1 MIIRKV
7 KKEDFEQVYQIEQTC
22 FKDPYPRKHLEYE
35 FFENPINIILVA
47 EVDEK
52 IVGFIDFMVTFN
64 SATIVQIAV
73 LPEYRKQKI
82 ATNLLIE
89 MENCFPKDLDDVVEN
104 VTLEVRKSNEAA
116 INLYKKDG
124 YEIIVEKKH
133 YYPDG
138 EDAIYMV
145 KRILL
150 CR

>member
-47 EVDEK
+47 EVDDK

-73 LPEYRKQKI
+73 VPEYRKQKI
-82 ATNLLIE
+82 ATNLLNE

>member
-7 KKEDFEQVYQIEQTC
+7 NKEDFEQVYQIEQTC

-73 LPEYRKQKI
+73 VPEYRKQKI
-82 ATNLLIE
+82 ATNLLNE

-124 YEIIVEKKH
+124 YEIIIEKKH

>member
-22 FKDPYPRKHLEYE
+22 FKDPYPRKHLVYE

-82 ATNLLIE
+82 ATNLLNE
-89 MENCFPKDLDDVVEN
+89 MEKCFPKDLDDVVEN

>member
-7 KKEDFEQVYQIEQTC
+7 NKEDFKQVYQIEQTC

-47 EVDEK
+47 EEDEK

-82 ATNLLIE
+82 ATNLLNE

>member
-1 MIIRKV
+1 MIIRRV
-7 KKEDFEQVYQIEQTC
+7 RKEDFEQVYAIEQSC

-47 EVDEK
+47 EEDN
-52 IVGFIDFMVTFN
+52 IVIAFIDFMVTFN

-73 LPEYRKQKI
+73 IPEYRKQKV
-82 ATNLLIE
+82 ATMLLKE
-89 MENCFPKDLDDVVEN
+89 MENSFPKDLVDVVET

-138 EDAIYMV
+138 EDAIYMM

-150 CR
+150 CQ

>member
-73 LPEYRKQKI
+73 VPEYRKQKI
-82 ATNLLIE
+82 ATNLLNE

>member
-7 KKEDFEQVYQIEQTC
+7 NKEDFEQVYQIEQTC

-47 EVDEK
+47 EEDEK

-73 LPEYRKQKI
+73 VPEYRKQKI
-82 ATNLLIE
+82 ATNLLNE
-89 MENCFPKDLDDVVEN
+89 MEKCFPKDIDDVVEN

>member
-73 LPEYRKQKI
+73 VPEYRKQKI
-82 ATNLLIE
+82 ATNLLNE
-89 MENCFPKDLDDVVEN
+89 MEKSFPKDLDDVVEN

>member
-47 EVDEK
+47 EADEK

-124 YEIIVEKKH
+124 YELIVEKKH

>member
-7 KKEDFEQVYQIEQTC
+7 NKEDFEQVYQIEQTC

-47 EVDEK
+47 EEDEK

-82 ATNLLIE
+82 ATNLLNE

>member
-47 EVDEK
+47 EVDDK

-73 LPEYRKQKI
+73 VPEYRKQKI
-82 ATNLLIE
+82 ATNLLNE
-89 MENCFPKDLDDVVEN
+89 MENCFTTGN
-104 VTLEVRKSNEAA
+104 N
-116 INLYKKDG
+116 IHMNLLRHQL
-124 YEIIVEKKH
+124 ILMFPLLTNF
-133 YYPDG
+133 YP
-138 EDAIYMV
+138 
-145 KRILL
+145 
-150 CR
+150 

>member
-82 ATNLLIE
+82 ATNLLNE
-89 MENCFPKDLDDVVEN
+89 MEKSFPKKLDDVVEN

>member
-7 KKEDFEQVYQIEQTC
+7 NKEDFEQVYQIEQTC

-47 EVDEK
+47 EADEK

-73 LPEYRKQKI
+73 VPEYRKQKI
-82 ATNLLIE
+82 ATNLLNE

-124 YEIIVEKKH
+124 YETIVEKKH

>member
-47 EVDEK
+47 EADEK

>member
-47 EVDEK
+47 EADEK

-73 LPEYRKQKI
+73 LPEYRNKKI

>member
-7 KKEDFEQVYQIEQTC
+7 NKEDFEQVYQIEQTC

-47 EVDEK
+47 EEDEK

-73 LPEYRKQKI
+73 VPEYRKQKI
-82 ATNLLIE
+82 ATNLLNE
-89 MENCFPKDLDDVVEN
+89 MEKCFPKDLDDVVEN

>member
-7 KKEDFEQVYQIEQTC
+7 SKEDFEQVYEIEQSC

-35 FFENPINIILVA
+35 FFENPVNVILVA
-47 EVDEK
+47 EEDDKV
-52 IVGFIDFMVTFN
+52 VGFIDFMITFN

-73 LPEYRKQKI
+73 IPEYRNRKI
-82 ATNLLIE
+82 ATLLLKE
-89 MENCFPKDLDDVVEN
+89 MENTFPKDIEDVVEN
-104 VTLEVRKSNEAA
+104 VTLEVRKSNEIAV
-116 INLYKKDG
+116 NLYKKNG
-124 YEIIVEKKH
+124 YETIVEKKH

-150 CR
+150 CQ

>member
-47 EVDEK
+47 EEDEK

-82 ATNLLIE
+82 ATNLLNE

>member
-47 EVDEK
+47 EEDEK

-73 LPEYRKQKI
+73 VPEYRKQKI
-82 ATNLLIE
+82 ATNLLNE

>member
-1 MIIRKV
+1 MIIRRV
-7 KKEDFEQVYQIEQTC
+7 KKEDFEQVYEIEQSC
-22 FKDPYPRKHLEYE
+22 FKDPYPKKHLEYE
-35 FFENPINIILVA
+35 FFENPVNVILVA
-47 EVDEK
+47 EENSK
-52 IVGFIDFMVTFN
+52 IVGFIDFMITFN

-73 LPEYRKQKI
+73 IPEYRKQKI
-82 ATNLLIE
+82 ATLLLKE
-89 MENCFPKDLDDVVEN
+89 MENSFPKNIEDVVEN
-104 VTLEVRKSNEAA
+104 VTLEVRKTNESA

-150 CR
+150 CQ